1 MKPPQQ
7 DRNGRELWPAAR
19 RVPSLMALAGLVA
32 LGLLQS
38 APPPA
43 HAAKA
48 LGPPL
53 VEPVALHSQNGV
65 LDTTLVEKPGVAQ
78 VAGIPVQNVWT
89 YQLGEDGA
97 PNYPGPTLYVQPGD
111 TLRLRIVNRLPPS
124 LPPAAIDL
132 VPDKVPEF
140 AGTRPN
146 RKLAG
151 WEVRACQKRLGCRRI
166 GKPLNQF
173 I

>member
-43 HAAKA
+43 HAGPL

-53 VEPVALHSQNGV
+53 VEPFALHSQNGV

-132 VPDKVPEF
+132 VPVPTVTNLHTH
-140 AGTRPN
+140 GLHVSP
-146 RKLAG
+146 
-151 WEVRACQKRLGCRRI
+151 LGNSDNVLI
-166 GKPLNQF
+166 TIPPDATNQYE
-173 I
+173 